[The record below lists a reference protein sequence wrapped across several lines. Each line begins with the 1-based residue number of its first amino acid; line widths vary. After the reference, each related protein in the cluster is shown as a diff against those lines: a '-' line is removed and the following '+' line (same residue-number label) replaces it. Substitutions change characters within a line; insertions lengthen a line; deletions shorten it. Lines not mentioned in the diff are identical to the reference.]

1 MNSSTSKT
9 IDSTETIAARTA
21 QLFQE
26 QHQNIVKHTDWLFA
40 RLMVFQWL
48 FGLAL
53 AVCISPKTWA
63 GAGSSV
69 HAHVWAAILLG
80 GAVTAVPVLLAIF
93 KPGETMTRHVVAVG
107 QMLMSALLIH
117 LTGGRIETHFHVFGS
132 LAILAFYRDWRVL
145 ISASAVVL
153 VDHLLRGF
161 FWPQSVYGVLNA
173 PIWRS
178 FEHAGWVV
186 FEVTF
191 LILSIR
197 KSLSEMH
204 LVAER
209 QAKMEALKD
218 GIEQTVAER
227 TAELAKANAALRAE
241 NAERDRAEQK
251 LHIEYAVSRILAKSP
266 SWEQAMREVL
276 QTICGIMNW
285 DAGTFW
291 KADYGAGLLR
301 CGEVWSGANLEAEEF
316 RTLNRPM
323 TFARN
328 IALPGRVWA
337 YGQSAWVRDIVQDP
351 GFPRIIS
358 AKEGGLHGAFAFP
371 ILIGKNAAGVVEL
384 FCRELREP
392 DEDFLLSL
400 NNIGNQLGQFFE
412 RKRIEGHLFQSQKME
427 TVGRLAGGVAHDFNN
442 LLTVI
447 CGYCD
452 LSLLELP
459 DNNPM
464 EGNIVE
470 IQKAARRAGAL
481 TGQLLAFSRK
491 QVLQP
496 RVLNLNE
503 VVQNMEKMLRR
514 LIGEDIDLST
524 VFETSLGHVKA
535 DPGQVEQVIMNLAVN
550 ARDAM
555 PRGGKLTISTS
566 NVAIDQR
573 SNLRNRTLEPGQY
586 VMLAIS
592 DNGMGM
598 SEDVQAHLFEPFFT
612 TKGLGKGTGL
622 GLATC
627 HGIICQ
633 SGGDIRVY
641 SEVNTGTT
649 FKIYLPR
656 TDAVLA
662 AIGNNEPKLLPKGS
676 ESILV
681 VEDEPAVRT
690 LAVRILRQRG
700 YQVQESGNAFE
711 ALEMIRKNAPF
722 HLVLTDVIMPQ
733 MSGKSLHDE
742 IMSQRPGSKVL
753 LMSGYTDDALA
764 HHGVLDEGLS
774 FLEKPFSAAQLTRKV
789 RDVLDAPNLHQPVH
803 RNGGNARLAAN

>member
-1 MNSSTSKT
+1 M
-9 IDSTETIAARTA
+9 DTIAERTA

-26 QHQNIVKHTDWLFA
+26 QHQNIIRHADWLFA
-40 RLMVFQWL
+40 RLMVCQWL
-48 FGLAL
+48 FGLGLAL
-53 AVCISPKTWA
+53 WISPRTWA
-63 GAGSSV
+63 GTASSV
-69 HAHVWAAILLG
+69 HLHVWAAILLG

-93 KPGETMTRHVVAVG
+93 NPGKTLTRHVIAVG

-132 LAILAFYRDWRVL
+132 LAILAFYRDWRIL
-145 ISASAVVL
+145 ISASAVVF
-153 VDHLLRGF
+153 VDHILRGIL
-161 FWPQSVYGVLNA
+161 WPESVYGVLSA

-191 LILSIR
+191 LLLSIR

-209 QAKMEALKD
+209 QAKMEALKES
-218 GIEQTVAER
+218 IEQTVTER
-227 TAELAKANAALRAE
+227 TTELAKANEALRAE

-251 LHIEYAVSRILAKSP
+251 LHTEYAVSRILAKSP

-291 KADYGAGLLR
+291 KADYGAGVLR
-301 CGEVWSGANLEAEEF
+301 CGEVWSGPSTETDEF
-316 RTLNRPM
+316 KILNRPV

-328 IALPGRVWA
+328 VGLPGRVWA
-337 YGQSAWVRDIVQDP
+337 YGQSTWVRDIVQDES
-351 GFPRIIS
+351 FPRTL
-358 AKEGGLHGAFAFP
+358 ATKQGGLHGAFAFP
-371 ILIGKNAAGVVEL
+371 ILIGKNVVGVVEL
-384 FCRELREP
+384 LSREIRDSDDNL
-392 DEDFLLSL
+392 LLSL

-447 CGYCD
+447 GGYCD

-459 DNNPM
+459 ENDPM
-464 EGNIVE
+464 QGNIVE
-470 IQKAARRAGAL
+470 IHRAAKRAGAL

-503 VVQNMEKMLRR
+503 AVQNMEKMLRR

-524 VFETSLGHVKA
+524 VFESSLGHVKA
-535 DPGQVEQVIMNLAVN
+535 DPGQIEQVIMNLAVN

-566 NVAIDQR
+566 NVVIDQR
-573 SNLRNRTLEPGQY
+573 SNLRNRTLEAGQY
-586 VMLAIS
+586 IMLAIS

-598 SEDVQAHLFEPFFT
+598 SEEVQSHLFEPFFT

-641 SEVNTGTT
+641 SEPNSGTT

-656 TDAVLA
+656 TDAVLDA
-662 AIGNNEPKLLPKGS
+662 NGNHEAKLLPKGS

-690 LAVRILRQRG
+690 LAVRILRQQG

-711 ALEMIRKNAPF
+711 ALELIRKNAPF
-722 HLVLTDVIMPQ
+722 QLVLTDVIMPQ
-733 MSGKSLHDE
+733 MSGKSLCDQ
-742 IMSQRPGSKVL
+742 IMSQRPNSKVL

-789 RDVLDAPNLHQPVH
+789 RDVLDAPHPRQPTHCNSNITELV
-803 RNGGNARLAAN
+803 AA